1 MTNAISLSFVLSALA
16 LALGVAFMFIWPL
29 LKAEKRQ
36 NASLL
41 QLNISVFK
49 ERLQEL
55 EQDYAQAKI
64 DQDTFDALKTELE
77 RQLLSLA
84 QEHQHNE
91 QLPQHKLSKGVIWA
105 LFLSVLV
112 LVGIAYRGLAYQPK
126 LWHWWQ
132 VKTQTEPLIDDLFA
146 NKQIAP
152 ERLAQQNLP
161 DFARV
166 LQKKLQS
173 NPNNIDGWYM
183 LGMAYLQGELA
194 DSALTAF
201 ANANRLDP
209 ARDDIALS
217 YAQTLIFTQQG
228 RLNPKSR
235 ELLMQVLNKHPEH
248 EGALLLMGMGAFR
261 SGDYAGALAFL
272 PRLKQVH
279 LARTGDDKAKAIE
292 EIDKAIAIA
301 QKGGLD
307 PTAPKTGIQ
316 VTVKLSKELQS
327 KLSANDVLFV
337 FAKALNGPPMPLAVV
352 KQPVGR
358 FPMTVE
364 LNDQQ
369 SMMPELKL
377 SKFESVIVGARIS
390 KTGTPQG
397 ESGDLEA
404 IAVPM
409 TQQEKHQTV
418 ELLINQVRP

>member
-1 MTNAISLSFVLSALA
+1 MINATSLSFILSALA
-16 LALGVAFMFIWPL
+16 LSLSVALLFIWPL

-36 NASLL
+36 NTSLL
-41 QLNISVFK
+41 QLNINVFK

-55 EQDYAQAKI
+55 EQDYALAKI
-64 DQDTFDALKTELE
+64 DQETFDALKTELE

-84 QEHQHNE
+84 QEHQHSA
-91 QLPQHKLSKGVIWA
+91 QQSQHKLSKGVIWA
-105 LFLSVLV
+105 LFLTVLV
-112 LVGIAYRGLAYQPK
+112 LVAIAYRGFAYQPK
-126 LWHWWQ
+126 FWHWWQ
-132 VKTQTEPLIDDLFA
+132 VQTQTEPLIDDLFA

-183 LGMAYLQGELA
+183 LGIAYLQGELA
-194 DSALTAF
+194 DSASIAF

-209 ARDDIALS
+209 TRDDIALS
-217 YAQTLIFTQQG
+217 YAQTLIFSQQG

-235 ELLMQVLNKHPEH
+235 ELLMQVLNKHPDH

-272 PRLKQVH
+272 PHLKQVH
-279 LARTGDDKAKAIE
+279 LARTGESKAKAIE

-301 QKGGLD
+301 QHGGQD
-307 PTAPKTGIQ
+307 VTVPKTGIQ
-316 VTVKLSKELQS
+316 VTVKLSKELQR

-352 KQPVGR
+352 KQVVGR
-358 FPMTVE
+358 FPIVVE

-377 SKFESVIVGARIS
+377 SKFASVIVGARIS

-404 IAVPM
+404 IAVPL
-409 TQQEKHQTV
+409 TQQDKNQTV